1 MGRAKAK
8 KPHPG
13 KGAAFRVYQSS
24 GHQNGLK
31 TGRNDT
37 SRGGKGTNMAL
48 LTPCWPARLVAR
60 ALLF

>member
-1 MGRAKAK
+1 MGHAKAK

-24 GHQNGLK
+24 GLQNGSK
-31 TGRNDT
+31 QAEMIPA
-37 SRGGKGTNMAL
+37 GGKVDKQILMLDKT
-48 LTPCWPARLVAR
+48 RLVSR